1 VGEIHIER
9 IPVGRLPEFAQQA
22 VADPERY
29 RILPITTY
37 RATAHATN
45 PVASPDDIGL
55 IVAYDDDR
63 CIGYLG
69 LLPCQLRAGEKI
81 TTIYALSTFY
91 IDPAFRGRQV
101 ADNIMAAAIQ
111 LDYGLLLSGFTPA
124 AEKYYRKNPHW
135 FTYAGA
141 VPYMRLR
148 LDRLF
153 VVSGVFRKLA
163 QVRALGPF
171 RWLFNALFS
180 LSRRTVDPVLRPLMC
195 RFFCARAVQ
204 RSPKVEARP
213 VVEVQ
218 KIDSAKSHL
227 DESGRPH
234 FYRDE
239 KIVNWMIKY
248 PWITEEPNV
257 RLDYQFSYRRD
268 RFSFLPFE
276 LFDRQSG
283 ERVGYV
289 VFSISTEGDYST
301 LKILDYR
308 ITEEIYAPGIFELA
322 MHEASRRMAE
332 VIGPY
337 RFWFYAQTN
346 RRLRRHTE
354 RRERGTF
361 IGPAGKKES
370 VFAGVD
376 DELMLDFCDGDT
388 PFT

>member
-1 VGEIHIER
+1 VGNIRIER
-9 IPVGRLPEFAQQA
+9 ITVGRLPEFAQKA
-22 VADPERY
+22 AADPGRY
-29 RILPITTY
+29 HILPITTY

-45 PVASPDDIGL
+45 PAASPDDIGL

-69 LLPCQLRAGEKI
+69 ILPCRLRTGEKI
-81 TTIYALSTFY
+81 AKMYALTTFY
-91 IDPAFRGRQV
+91 VDPAFRGQNV
-101 ADNIMAAAIQ
+101 ADDIMAAAIQ
-111 LDYGLLLSGFTPA
+111 LDYDLLLSGFTPA
-124 AEKYYRKNPHW
+124 AEKYYRKNPQW

-153 VVSGVFRKLA
+153 VISGGFRKLA

-171 RWLFNALFS
+171 RWLFKSLLF
-180 LSRRTVDPVLRPLMC
+180 LSRRTIDPIVRPLMC
-195 RFFCARAVQ
+195 RFFCAKAVQ

-213 VVEVQ
+213 VDEVR

-239 KIVNWMIKY
+239 NIINWMIEY

-257 RLDYQFSYRRD
+257 KLNYQFSYRRD
-268 RFSFLPFE
+268 RFAFLPYE
-276 LFDRQSG
+276 LYDAQNG
-283 ERVGYV
+283 KPVGYV

-301 LKILDYR
+301 LKILDYT
-308 ITEEIYAPGIFELA
+308 ITEETYAPGIFELA

-346 RRLRRHTE
+346 YRLRRLTE
-354 RRERGTF
+354 RGERGTF
-361 IGPAGKKES
+361 IGPATNKES
-370 VFAGVD
+370 AFAGVA
-376 DELMLDFCDGDT
+376 DELMLDFCDGDI